1 MTNSKLTVLKGLV
14 FASLININSMLPTQ
28 ESLATAAT
36 RGQLL
41 AQESVPIEIPTP
53 QPVQEKK
60 SGFTLYIWQPNG
72 TISPVIARISMKA
85 KHGQKYLQERF
96 LGDYQYRIKQKG
108 KFENGFKWGD
118 RIVVRLYNTQNQLV
132 GYTEFAC
139 LPNHTTVNL
148 ILPANSP
155 PNPLARVFYGVD
167 SDEDGIVDPDTTMSY
182 DYFTEIRNQQV
193 TFLSSPP
200 DSDLSPYQAAGFAK
214 VAQPSTYPGSFTQG
228 QFALVGK
235 TITINDSQL
244 AKALLSP
251 PGSLVQVTQLSESA
265 YQLNN
270 LLSKYREVGV
280 GKGIR
285 VRFSDLP
292 QNYWARDYIEELA
305 AMEIIDGYPD
315 GTFRPNAPITRA
327 QLATLLPKIF
337 FKDKIRKEVAFRD
350 IPKNHWAHNAIQ
362 ETYQMGILTP
372 SANRRFRPNQKLTRL
387 DVLTT
392 IAKALNYKFTGSTRD
407 ILSIYQDASTI
418 RGEHR
423 GLIAALTENS
433 VVVNYPNIRLLNT
446 RKLVT
451 RAEVCALLYRAMV
464 SKGDVPDFSSTYTVR
479 SNGSNIK

>member
-1 MTNSKLTVLKGLV
+1 MTNSKSTVLKGLV
-14 FASLININSMLPTQ
+14 FASLINIINLCPIENWAIQ
-28 ESLATAAT
+28 SLATAAT
-36 RGQLL
+36 HGQLL
-41 AQESVPIEIPTP
+41 AQESVPREISTP

-72 TISPVIARISMKA
+72 TISSVIARISLKA
-85 KHGQKYLQERF
+85 KYGEKYLQERF
-96 LGDYQYRIKQKG
+96 LGDYQYKIKQKA

-132 GYTEFAC
+132 GYMEFAC

-155 PNPLARVFYGVD
+155 PNPLVRVFYGVD

-182 DYFTEIRNQQV
+182 DYFTEIRNQKV
-193 TFLSSPP
+193 TFLSSPQNIDP
-200 DSDLSPYQAAGFAK
+200 TPYQAAGFAK
-214 VAQPSTYPGSFTQG
+214 VAQPSTYPASFTQG

-235 TITINDSQL
+235 TISINDSQL
-244 AKALLSP
+244 AKAILSP
-251 PGSLVQVTQLSESA
+251 PGSLVQLTQLNKSA

-270 LLSKYREVGV
+270 LLTKYREVGV
-280 GKGIR
+280 AKGIR

-292 QNYWARDYIEELA
+292 QNYRAKDYIEELA
-305 AMEIIDGYPD
+305 AMEVIDGYPD

-337 FKDKIRKEVAFRD
+337 FKDTIRGKVAFRD

-362 ETYQMGILTP
+362 KTYQMGILTP
-372 SANRRFRPNQKLTRL
+372 SANRKFRPDQKLTRL

-418 RGEHR
+418 RSEHR
-423 GLIAALTENS
+423 ELIAALTQNG
-433 VVVNYPNIRLLNT
+433 VIVNYPNIRLLNT

-464 SKGDVPDFSSTYTVR
+464 SKGDVPDFSSVY
-479 SNGSNIK
+479 IP

>member
-14 FASLININSMLPTQ
+14 FASLINIINMLPTQ
-28 ESLATAAT
+28 ESLATAVT

-72 TISPVIARISMKA
+72 TISPVIARISLKA

-96 LGDYQYRIKQKG
+96 LGDYQYRIKQKA

-155 PNPLARVFYGVD
+155 PNPLVRVFYGVD

-200 DSDLSPYQAAGFAK
+200 DIDLSPYQAAGFAK

-228 QFALVGK
+228 PFALAGK
-235 TITINDSQL
+235 PISINDSQL

-251 PGSLVQVTQLSESA
+251 PGSLVQVSQLSESA

-280 GKGIR
+280 SKGIR

-337 FKDKIRKEVAFRD
+337 FKDKIREEVAFRD
-350 IPKNHWAHNAIQ
+350 IPKNHWA
-362 ETYQMGILTP
+362 P
-372 SANRRFRPNQKLTRL
+372 
-387 DVLTT
+387 
-392 IAKALNYKFTGSTRD
+392 
-407 ILSIYQDASTI
+407 
-418 RGEHR
+418 
-423 GLIAALTENS
+423 
-433 VVVNYPNIRLLNT
+433 
-446 RKLVT
+446 
-451 RAEVCALLYRAMV
+451 
-464 SKGDVPDFSSTYTVR
+464 
-479 SNGSNIK
+479 